1 MNRYRKRLLGVVA
14 IVALIA
20 AACSGG
26 SRPEVATDPTPS
38 ETATEG
44 ETSSPTAIA
53 RSATPAASEA
63 PDGDDDDSP
72 PVPSTA
78 AEDEET
84 VNEVIFASAS
94 VRTVTAYDEVGG
106 SPIATDLPLT
116 NPTYFGN
123 QLAFRVT
130 EGERGDEWVRV
141 LLPTRPN
148 NTFGWVNT
156 DGFNWETNNFRVE
169 VNVTDT
175 NVVVYEGEE
184 VVAESRAV
192 VGRPERP
199 TPIVTTYID
208 EKISNANSSFG
219 SAYGTW
225 IVSLAAFSDTLEWF
239 DGGVPK
245 IALHG
250 TNAPELVGQR
260 LSSGCVRLPNEIID
274 LIAET
279 VPVGTQVD
287 IVA

>member
-1 MNRYRKRLLGVVA
+1 MNRYRKHVLGIVA
-14 IVALIA
+14 ILALTA

-26 SRPEVATDPTPS
+26 SRPELATDPTPS
-38 ETATEG
+38 AIAASTETPSQTATGASRTPTATE
-44 ETSSPTAIA
+44 
-53 RSATPAASEA
+53 AA
-63 PDGDDDDSP
+63 DGDDGAPREPSP
-72 PVPSTA
+72 G
-78 AEDEET
+78 AENEEA
-84 VNEVIFASAS
+84 VNDVIFATGS
-94 VRTVTAYDEVGG
+94 VRSVTAYDEIGG
-106 SPIATDLPLT
+106 SPIATDLPIT

-130 EGERGDEWVRV
+130 QGERGDEWVRV

-156 DGFNWETNNFRVE
+156 DGFNWETNNYRVE
-169 VNVTDT
+169 VNLTDT
-175 NVVVYEGEE
+175 NVVVYQGEE
-184 VVAESRAV
+184 VIAESRAV

-208 EKISNANSSFG
+208 EKISNANNSFG
-219 SAYGTW
+219 SAYGSW

-260 LSSGCVRLPNEIID
+260 LSSGCVRLPDDIID
-274 LIAET
+274 LIAEH